1 MLELDGVS
9 ASYGGLAA
17 LRNVSLSVAEREVVA
32 ILGANGAGKS
42 TLLNTIAGLHKP
54 DRGRILYQGR
64 ELQALPAHEVA
75 RVGVALVP
83 EGRRLFPRLSVRDN
97 LRLGSLVHRKAKDR
111 EQPLEFVFSLFPL
124 LAERLSQ
131 RAETLSGGEQQMLSI
146 GRALMLR
153 PRILMLDEPSQ
164 GLMPRLVDAIL
175 ESVGRIR
182 DHGTAVLIVEQRVAE
197 SLAAADRAYV
207 LQSGRVV
214 LSGTSKEV
222 AENPGVRAAYLGL

>member
-17 LRNVSLSVAEREVVA
+17 LRDVSINVAEREVVA

-42 TLLNTIAGLHKP
+42 TLLKTIAGLHRA
-54 DRGRILYQGR
+54 DRGRMLYRGR
-64 ELQALPAHEVA
+64 ELQLLPAHEIA
-75 RVGVALVP
+75 RAGLALVP
-83 EGRRLFPRLSVRDN
+83 EGRGLFPRLSVRDN
-97 LRLGSLVHRKAKDR
+97 LRLGSFIHRKAQDR

-131 RAETLSGGEQQMLSI
+131 RAETLSGGEQQMLAI
-146 GRALMLR
+146 GRALMIR
-153 PRILMLDEPSQ
+153 PRLLMLDEPSQ

-207 LQSGRVV
+207 LKSGRLV
-214 LSGTSKEV
+214 LSGTSKDV
-222 AENPGVRAAYLGL
+222 AANPEVRAAYLGL